1 MPSGQEMDCIGPGT
15 QTGLAKGTREFE
27 IRADDDKSINLQQS
41 ANNKNTVHCVSKIT
55 GLYTPCMADAKFC
68 YFFSYAENTVP
79 SVTVH

>member
-41 ANNKNTVHCVSKIT
+41 ANNKNTVLCLKNNRIVYT
-55 GLYTPCMADAKFC
+55 LYG
-68 YFFSYAENTVP
+68 
-79 SVTVH
+79 